1 MITECIVVCYMLGDV
16 MLQLLQTFVAVLIC
30 GANNLTCLVIYSEHQ
45 PSEILVSQIRL
56 IAQCRE
62 VLAQVIEVEI
72 VLGFLELHHL
82 VLWVITEVV
91 EYLVYI
97 CHRRAISFAMISQ
110 NRLCP

>member
-1 MITECIVVCYMLGDV
+1 MDVTECIVVCYMLGDV

-45 PSEILVSQIRL
+45 PSEILVSQICL

-72 VLGFLELHHL
+72 VLGAGMAGTVPTDVLVNSCTFHPSLH
-82 VLWVITEVV
+82 
-91 EYLVYI
+91 
-97 CHRRAISFAMISQ
+97 
-110 NRLCP
+110 